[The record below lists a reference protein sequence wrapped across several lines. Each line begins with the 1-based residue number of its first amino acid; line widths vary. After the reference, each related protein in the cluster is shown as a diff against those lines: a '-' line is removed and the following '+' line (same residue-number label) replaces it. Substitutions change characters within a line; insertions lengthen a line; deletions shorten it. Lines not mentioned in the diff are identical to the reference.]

1 MLGATI
7 RSTKARLRLN
17 ESLADRDESLNSHQ
31 GFLHGRRPLII
42 A

>member
-7 RSTKARLRLN
+7 ESTKARLRLI

-31 GFLHGRRPLII
+31 GFLHDRHTLVVM
-42 A
+42 